1 MAPAAEAEELEEELL
16 AAWATA
22 TTAVA
27 ATILE
32 NCIANMCLSGD
43 GKKKSKRRGGKVSNL
58 YSPPVAPCTVV
69 GPCQRNAPNALPQ
82 GSPAVCR
89 RKVFRCCLRDGQR
102 KCGLPPRG
110 RVGAVRGPYWAESG
124 CGVARWAR
132 GWVSWV
138 MVAHVVLRAVQLPR
152 CLQERAQNENSTRPD
167 IDSTETLSGAIFST
181 VARSA
186 AGYIAST
193 GGRIGLCAHGSTVSV
208 AACGFT
214 WHRGCT
220 RHPSHC
226 CFGRMHF
233 PARMRA
239 IGRSRIG
246 GNNRHRGTAAD
257 NRTASASGLLQSLHF
272 AHHP

>member
-43 GKKKSKRRGGKVSNL
+43 GKKKSKSRGGKVSNL

-102 KCGLPPRG
+102 TCGPPQRG
-110 RVGAVRGPYWAESG
+110 RVGGTPRPLLGGEWVRHCPLGARVGELGDGCSRCSAGGAAAALLAGKGPKRE
-124 CGVARWAR
+124 
-132 GWVSWV
+132 
-138 MVAHVVLRAVQLPR
+138 
-152 CLQERAQNENSTRPD
+152 
-167 IDSTETLSGAIFST
+167 
-181 VARSA
+181 
-186 AGYIAST
+186 
-193 GGRIGLCAHGSTVSV
+193 
-208 AACGFT
+208 
-214 WHRGCT
+214 
-220 RHPSHC
+220 
-226 CFGRMHF
+226 
-233 PARMRA
+233 
-239 IGRSRIG
+239 
-246 GNNRHRGTAAD
+246 
-257 NRTASASGLLQSLHF
+257 
-272 AHHP
+272 